1 MKTMKEEKLTHPML
15 GKSKLTEDGSE
26 DHSNSGGPMIAAL
39 RIEQRDNL
47 GQRVREL
54 ILSEKLAMEAASAG
68 YETFED
74 ADDFDVPEDDTFDP
88 QTPYEE
94 VFTGS
99 IQEDVEERTK
109 HQRDQLRGIKSP
121 KIKEFLEA
129 MDPAEARA
137 AILELGLI
145 DPADDVKPTT

>member
-1 MKTMKEEKLTHPML
+1 
-15 GKSKLTEDGSE
+15 
-26 DHSNSGGPMIAAL
+26 MIAAL

-137 AILELGLI
+137 AILELGLT
-145 DPADDVKPTT
+145 DPADDAKPTS